1 MNIDI
6 SNNYELL
13 HWKDRIWKI
22 GPGGKLIP
30 KRDSN
35 NQIIV
40 NPLTGQPEYETIED
54 GTRVSAG
61 RLNHMDEGIYNNY
74 ELLVQFQR
82 MLKKIQ
88 MQLELDGRVPG
99 SNGNFVDTFD
109 ELPTRMT
116 RLSAKTEVT
125 AAVTAGN
132 TIIPVANA
140 SQFKALQLVT
150 IYDANSYE
158 HVKIG
163 AVNAEANKLTVT
175 GVVNDY
181 SKGAKVARSTA
192 GVDAVDQSLVV
203 APFTAFQVE
212 LVEVV

>member
-22 GPGGKLIP
+22 GPDGKLIP

-40 NPLTGQPEYETIED
+40 NPLTGQPEYETIEG

-99 SNGNFVDTFD
+99 ANGNFVDTFD
-109 ELPTRMT
+109 DEPTRMT
-116 RLSAKTEVT
+116 RISAKTDVT
-125 AAVTAGN
+125 AAVTAGD
-132 TIIPVANA
+132 TVIPVANT

-163 AVNAEANKLTVT
+163 AVDTEANKLTVT
-175 GVVNDY
+175 GVVNGY
-181 SKGAKVARSTA
+181 SKGAKVSRSTA
-192 GVDAVDQSLVV
+192 AIDVINNSMNFGTWGT
-203 APFTAFQVE
+203 FTVS
-212 LVEVV
+212 VSEVV